1 METFKQPYHYQKGNF
16 DRQRSNHTS
25 ANFVAL
31 YHTTTKNIISSP
43 STNPFSFTFSL
54 IFSLSKH
61 NTKPFSPLQIPYL
74 PIPFSH

>member
-25 ANFVAL
+25 ANFVTL
-31 YHTTTKNIISSP
+31 YTTTTKIIISSP
-43 STNPFSFTFSL
+43 STNPFSF
-54 IFSLSKH
+54 IFSLSTHK
-61 NTKPFSPLQIPYL
+61 TKPFSPLQIPYL